1 MFDATIG
8 FKNSADLSIV
18 YRAHFEMEIT
28 LD

>member
-1 MFDATIG
+1 MFDVAIR